1 MNILNFEKWSDAI
14 NEGFDA
20 KIEDDEGNKDEIE
33 IEAPNKDNT
42 IKYII
47 NGDDVKIKEQTKDG
61 DTKESNELTKNIEDE
76 QLKDDIIDAVDSIND
91 IKDIER
97 AREIRRLT
105 GDEKSSIAKMIISI
119 LDDENSKQI
128 RRKHEKDGKT
138 IVYSLR
144 NAIDEKCENFW
155 GEEGSGKYVY
165 LDISN
170 IKRED
175 GEKIE
180 TKTMFNVKKGSI
192 GKGEYLL
199 PLLFTDVYKQKV
211 YSIDELSRGDN
222 FILKNE
228 SNPITNDNKFH
239 LELKSSNAS
248 LKLDEDFKKHMR
260 FSDGRY
266 KKYNSSKYKNAIIT
280 SFLEYI
286 YKQSKYRKDLYIC
299 IFNIKKEIPK
309 GMLIINVTSKN
320 DDIYNENSEIFKT
333 FSNLIFINSKEKSP
347 NKDFSYTFGV
357 KNNKPRIICCLHS
370 DYLTESLI
378 LSRDNFVNE
387 YYTK

>member
-1 MNILNFEKWSDAI
+1 MNILNFDRWII

-20 KIEDDEGNKDEIE
+20 DIKDDKDPNDEIE
-33 IEAPNKDNT
+33 IEAPNEDNT

-138 IVYSLR
+138 IVYNLR

-222 FILKNE
+222 FI
-228 SNPITNDNKFH
+228 
-239 LELKSSNAS
+239 
-248 LKLDEDFKKHMR
+248 
-260 FSDGRY
+260 
-266 KKYNSSKYKNAIIT
+266 
-280 SFLEYI
+280 
-286 YKQSKYRKDLYIC
+286 
-299 IFNIKKEIPK
+299 
-309 GMLIINVTSKN
+309 
-320 DDIYNENSEIFKT
+320 
-333 FSNLIFINSKEKSP
+333 
-347 NKDFSYTFGV
+347 
-357 KNNKPRIICCLHS
+357 
-370 DYLTESLI
+370 
-378 LSRDNFVNE
+378 
-387 YYTK
+387 

>member
-1 MNILNFEKWSDAI
+1 MNILDFEKWSAAV

-20 KIEDDEGNKDEIE
+20 KIEDDEDTKDEIE

-61 DTKESNELTKNIEDE
+61 DTKESNILTKNIEDE
-76 QLKDDIIDAVDSIND
+76 QLKDDIIDAVESIND

-97 AREIRRLT
+97 AKEIRRLT
-105 GDEKSSIAKMIISI
+105 GDEKSSIKKEIISI
-119 LDDENSKQI
+119 LDNKKSNEI
-128 RRKHEKDGKT
+128 RRKHEKNGQT
-138 IVYSLR
+138 IIYSLR
-144 NAIDEKCENFW
+144 NAVDEKCENFW

-170 IKRED
+170 IE
-175 GEKIE
+175 GENGKIE
-180 TKTMFNVKKGSI
+180 TKRMFNVKKGSV
-192 GKGEYLL
+192 GRGEYLL

-248 LKLDEDFKKHMR
+248 LKLDDDFKKHMR
-260 FSDGRY
+260 FSNGSY

-299 IFNIKKEIPK
+299 IFNIKNEIPK

-333 FSNLIFINSKEKSP
+333 FSKLIFINRKEKSP

-357 KNNKPRIICCLHS
+357 KNNKPRIICSLHS

-378 LSRDNFVNE
+378 LSRDNFINE
-387 YYTK
+387 YFTK